1 MLLRAL
7 KILSSPDLSQ
17 SCRRIDFYDACAGET
32 SHKAPLGRICRLTG
46 MNRAL
51 SKPAAM
57 ADLAPVIIALTLNSK
72 RSKNFGKQQNKQ
84 RNFSERSFIHP

>member
-17 SCRRIDFYDACAGET
+17 SCRRIDFYDAYAGEA
-32 SHKAPLGRICRLTG
+32 SPKAPFGRTCHSTG
-46 MNRAL
+46 MNHAL

-72 RSKNFGKQQNKQ
+72 RSKNLGIQQNKQ